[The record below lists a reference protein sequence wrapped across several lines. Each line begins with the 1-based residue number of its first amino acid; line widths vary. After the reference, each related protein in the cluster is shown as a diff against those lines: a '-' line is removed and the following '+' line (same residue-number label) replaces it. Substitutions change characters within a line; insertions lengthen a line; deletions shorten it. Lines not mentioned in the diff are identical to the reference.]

1 MNKKYWPIIILGAL
15 LLILPFLIVQ
25 SEALKWA
32 FGYSISALWTL
43 SPFVLVIGCFLLFYN
58 VFKMKGEKKKLKLN
72 KNDRLIILI
81 FILIVIVSLV
91 VYLLQIL

>member
-1 MNKKYWPIIILGAL
+1 MNKKYWPIILLGVI

-25 SEALKWA
+25 SETLKWA
-32 FGYSISALWTL
+32 FGHSISALWTL
-43 SPFVLVIGCFLLFYN
+43 APFVLVIGCFLLFYN
-58 VFKMKGEKKKLKLN
+58 VFKMKGERKKLNLN

-81 FILIVIVSLV
+81 FILVVLISLV

>member
-1 MNKKYWPIIILGAL
+1 MNKKYWPIILLGVL

-32 FGYSISALWTL
+32 FGYSIATLWTL
-43 SPFVLVIGCFLLFYN
+43 ALFILVIGCFLLFYN
-58 VFKMKGEKKKLKLN
+58 VFKTKGERKKLNLN

-81 FILIVIVSLV
+81 FILIVIVSSV
-91 VYLLQIL
+91 IYLLQVL